1 MLSTKR
7 KKPPPCGVS
16 PLHSLSLALPQI
28 KISVIK
34 LIKVMHA
41 NMPLGSKPDFIQ
53 HTVVESCRSF
63 TFDVAFFIIE
73 HNWIPSPSPTPP
85 HPPLSCMHKH
95 TNRFFFFLYSG
106 PALLIDPLRCGA
118 GAESLLHTRGLGEKR
133 ERFKQPRQ
141 CAEGRHFNRGQG
153 SFCRLDWRLPVSESS
168 ETCGSG
174 GKAYGGSVA
183 LPPYQLG
190 WAYKKKRASPAHR
203 QLASLH
209 TQRNGW

>member
-1 MLSTKR
+1 MRNKLTREVNEKLQLVCWHRPTSDDPSSLSGRGKVSNPRARSSGDVGHIFCPALLIAFTNAIHTHKKR
-7 KKPPPCGVS
+7 KKPPLCGVS

-73 HNWIPSPSPTPP
+73 NNWIPSPSPTPP

-95 TNRFFFFLYSG
+95 TNRFFFSFILG
-106 PALLIDPLRCGA
+106 LLC
-118 GAESLLHTRGLGEKR
+118 
-133 ERFKQPRQ
+133 
-141 CAEGRHFNRGQG
+141 
-153 SFCRLDWRLPVSESS
+153 
-168 ETCGSG
+168 
-174 GKAYGGSVA
+174 
-183 LPPYQLG
+183 
-190 WAYKKKRASPAHR
+190 
-203 QLASLH
+203 
-209 TQRNGW
+209 